1 MHQRTL
7 LSEDPKLLAAL
18 PTLPTMDDLPSED
31 PEEPGLPDEYHD
43 LQPQLLSRTLRLSRY
58 SSQELYTASD
68 LNLYYDLDHPLWHKR
83 PDWFVAVG
91 VPRLYEGK
99 RDRASY
105 VMWQEKVS
113 PAVIVE
119 LLSPGTESEDLG
131 RFAPRPTLEPPSPN
145 TPAKFQVY
153 EQILKVPH
161 YVVFNRR
168 DSSLR
173 YFRLSGGAYQEQRV
187 AETNPRIWIPELAI
201 GLAIWQGVFEGLPQD
216 WLRWCDADGMLLPT
230 DTEAALQREAE
241 AQQQLRQTVLNLL
254 AFGMAIEQVAQ
265 ITGLSVSEVRA
276 IAPE

>member
-1 MHQRTL
+1 M
-7 LSEDPKLLAAL
+7 S
-18 PTLPTMDDLPSED
+18 
-31 PEEPGLPDEYHD
+31 
-43 LQPQLLSRTLRLSRY
+43 
-58 SSQELYTASD
+58 
-68 LNLYYDLDHPLWHKR
+68 
-83 PDWFVAVG
+83 
-91 VPRLYEGK
+91 RLYEGK

-131 RFAPRPTLEPPSPN
+131 RFAPKPALEKTSEKTSPN

-168 DSSLR
+168 DNSLR
-173 YFRLSGGAYQEQRV
+173 YFRLSGGAYQEQSV

-216 WLRWCDADGMLLPT
+216 WLRWCDAEGMLLPT

-241 AQQQLRQTVLNLL
+241 AQQQRDQAESQIRQTVLNLL

-265 ITGLSVSEVRA
+265 MTGLSVSEVRA

>member
-1 MHQRTL
+1 M
-7 LSEDPKLLAAL
+7 
-18 PTLPTMDDLPSED
+18 
-31 PEEPGLPDEYHD
+31 
-43 LQPQLLSRTLRLSRY
+43 
-58 SSQELYTASD
+58 
-68 LNLYYDLDHPLWHKR
+68 
-83 PDWFVAVG
+83 
-91 VPRLYEGK
+91 PRLYEGK

-113 PAVIVE
+113 PTVIVE

-131 RFAPRPTLEPPSPN
+131 RFAPKLALEKTLPN

-168 DSSLR
+168 DNSLC

-201 GLAIWQGVFEGLPQD
+201 GLAIWQGVFEGLPQA
-216 WLRWCDADGMLLPT
+216 WLRWCDADGRLLPT

-241 AQQQLRQTVLNLL
+241 AQQQREQAESQIRQTVLNLV
-254 AFGMAIEQVAQ
+254 AFGMAIEQVSQ
-265 ITGLSVSEVRA
+265 MTGLSVSEVAA